1 MSNINHT
8 RTNVED
14 LLFRIARALETLEQN
29 SISDGFFLPVSS
41 TDALAPNSSIYY
53 STTASKLVFK
63 DSVGTIHNLY

>member
-41 TDALAPNSSIYY
+41 TDALAPNNSIYF
-53 STTASKLVFK
+53 STTLNKLAYR
-63 DSVGTIHNLY
+63 DSAGTSHALY